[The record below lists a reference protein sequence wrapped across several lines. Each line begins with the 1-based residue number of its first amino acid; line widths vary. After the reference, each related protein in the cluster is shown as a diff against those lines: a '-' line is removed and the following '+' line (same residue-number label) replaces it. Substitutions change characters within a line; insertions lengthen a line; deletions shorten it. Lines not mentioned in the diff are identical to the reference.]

1 MTSESS
7 RPDFD
12 AVAGELGRVVSSG
25 LWYLPNEH
33 EVDQVRTYLAEMQA
47 SIQLLPDLEP
57 EADSLDVGYDPSW
70 PEVAQ

>member
-1 MTSESS
+1 VTSKSS
-7 RPDFD
+7 TPDID
-12 AVAGELGRVVSSG
+12 AATGELGRVVSSG